1 MLVPKDKIISG
12 VKSMFRMNMNV
23 KENEKVLILTDE
35 PTSDQWS
42 AFNENRLLDMIQ
54 RIFLAKMVSDI
65 GSELYGKDMD
75 FLVFP
80 SLGKS
85 GTEPTKDVSSK
96 MLEYDVVIAL
106 TTFSLSHTKA
116 RAAVCSKGGRF
127 ASMPTFTPD
136 MFFEGGPMSVDYDA
150 IAKES
155 IELAEAA
162 TKARNARVEGPEGTL
177 IEMEL
182 GKEFEPD
189 TGLYRNRGTWGNL
202 PAGEAYGAPM
212 EGTANGK
219 IVVLKGWHPRL
230 KETMIVTVKDGLVVN
245 IEGGG
250 SEGDWYRQL
259 LYIGMEIPEDKKDLI
274 MSRRNIAELGI
285 GTNPNAKRPD
295 IILEA
300 EKIKGSIHIAIG
312 DNSHFPGGKVSSDL
326 HQDFVI
332 PNAKLWL
339 DNYKIIDSEKFKL

>member
-1 MLVPKDKIISG
+1 MLVPKNKIISG
-12 VKSMFRMNMNV
+12 VKSMFEMNMNV
-23 KENEKVLILTDE
+23 KEDEEVLILTDE
-35 PTSDQWS
+35 PTPDQWS
-42 AFNENRLLDMIQ
+42 KFKESRLLDMIQ
-54 RIFLAKMVSDI
+54 RIFLSKIVSEI
-65 GSELYGKDMD
+65 GSEQYGTDMD

-80 SLGKS
+80 SVGKS
-85 GTEPTKDVSSK
+85 GTEPPQYISSK

-116 RAAVCSKGGRF
+116 RAAVAEKGGRL

-136 MFFEGGPMSVDYDA
+136 MFFEGGPMSVDYDM

-155 IELAEAA
+155 TELAEKA
-162 TKARNARVEGPEGTL
+162 TKARKARVEGPQGTL

-189 TGLYRNRGTWGNL
+189 TGLYRSPGEWGNL

-230 KETMIVTVKDGLVVN
+230 EEKMIITVKDGLVVN

-250 SEGDWYRQL
+250 SEGDRYRQL
-259 LYIGMEIPEDKKDLI
+259 LYIGVKIPEDKKDLI

-300 EKIKGSIHIAIG
+300 EKIKGSVHIAIG
-312 DNSHFPGGKVSSDL
+312 DNSHFPGGKISSDL

-339 DNYKIIDSEKFKL
+339 DNQKIIDSEKFKL

>member
-1 MLVPKDKIISG
+1 MLIPKDEIISG

-35 PTSDQWS
+35 PTPDEWRVFDES
-42 AFNENRLLDMIQ
+42 RLLDMIQ
-54 RIFLAKMVSDI
+54 RIFLAKTVSEI
-65 GSELYGKDMD
+65 GSELYGKGMD

-85 GTEPTKDVSSK
+85 GTEPTQDVSSK
-96 MLEYDVVIAL
+96 MLEYDVIIAL
-106 TTFSLSHTKA
+106 TTFSLSHTNA
-116 RAAVCSKGGRF
+116 RAAVCNKGGRF

-150 IAKES
+150 IARES
-155 IELAEAA
+155 IKFAQMA
-162 TKARNARVEGPEGTL
+162 TKARRARVEGPEGTV

-189 TGLYRNRGTWGNL
+189 TGLYPDPGDWGNL

-230 KETMIVTVKDGLVVN
+230 KEKMTITIKDGLVVN

-250 SEGDWYRQL
+250 SEGDRYRQL
-259 LYIGMEIPEDKKDLI
+259 LYTGMKIPEEKKDLI

-300 EKIKGSIHIAIG
+300 EKIEGTVHIAIG
-312 DNSHFPGGKVSSDL
+312 DNSHFPGGKISSDL

-332 PNAKLWL
+332 PNAKLWF
-339 DNYKIIDSEKFKL
+339 DNEKIIDSKKFKL

>member
-1 MLVPKDKIISG
+1 MLVPKDKIING
-12 VKSMFRMNMNV
+12 VRSMFKMNINV
-23 KENEKVLILTDE
+23 KENEKVLVLTDE
-35 PTSDQWS
+35 PTPDQWKE
-42 AFNENRLLDMIQ
+42 FNESRLLDMIQ
-54 RIFLAKMVSDI
+54 RIFLSKIVSEI
-65 GSELYGKDMD
+65 GFELYGKDVD

-80 SLGKS
+80 SVGKS
-85 GTEPTKDVSSK
+85 GTEPPQYISSK

-116 RAAVCSKGGRF
+116 RAAVCEKGGRF

-155 IELAEAA
+155 TEFAQMA
-162 TKARNARVEGPEGTL
+162 TKARRARVEGPEGTV
-177 IEMEL
+177 IEMKL

-189 TGLYRNRGTWGNL
+189 TGLYPNPGDWGNL
-202 PAGEAYGAPM
+202 PAGEAYGAPV
-212 EGTANGK
+212 EGTANGR

-230 KETMIVTVKDGLVVN
+230 KEKMIVTVKDGLVVD

-250 SEGDWYRQL
+250 SEGDRYRQL
-259 LYIGMEIPEDKKDLI
+259 LYIGTKIPEDKKDLI

-300 EKIKGSIHIAIG
+300 EKIKGTVHIAIG
-312 DNSHFPGGKVSSDL
+312 DNSHFPGGKISSDL

-332 PNAKLWL
+332 PNAKLWF
-339 DNYKIIDSEKFKL
+339 DNKKIIDSEKFKL

>member
-1 MLVPKDKIISG
+1 MLVAKNKIING
-12 VKSMFRMNMNV
+12 VTSMFKMNMNV

-35 PTSDQWS
+35 PTPDEWRMFSES
-42 AFNENRLLDMIQ
+42 RLIDMIQ
-54 RIFLAKMVSDI
+54 RVFLAKTVSDI

-85 GTEPTKDVSSK
+85 GTEPTQDISHK
-96 MLEYDVVIAL
+96 MLDYDVVIAL
-106 TTFSLSHTKA
+106 TTFSLSHTEA
-116 RAAVCSKGGRF
+116 RAAVCNKGGRF
-127 ASMPTFTPD
+127 ASMPTFTAD

-150 IAKES
+150 IARKS
-155 IELAEAA
+155 TELAEMA
-162 TKARNARVEGPEGTL
+162 TKAQKARVEGPEGTL

-189 TGLYRNRGTWGNL
+189 TGLYPDPGNWGNL

-230 KETMIVTVKDGLVVN
+230 KEKMIITVKDGLVVN

-250 SEGDWYRQL
+250 SEGDRYRQL
-259 LYIGMEIPEDKKDLI
+259 LYIGMKIPEDRKDLI

-295 IILEA
+295 IVLEA
-300 EKIKGSIHIAIG
+300 EKIEGSVHIGIG
-312 DNSHFPGGKVSSDL
+312 DNSHFPEGKISSDL

-332 PNAKLWL
+332 PNAKLWF
-339 DNYKIIDSEKFKL
+339 DDMKIIDSEKFKL